1 MANITGK
8 LYIRSKVGYR
18 KPPKRLA
25 NLPVGEIYQ
34 LFWYCGTKKKSK
46 AVSRFADEA
55 QTALIKKEAELRT
68 VAVTGILTNSGRD
81 EASFVCT
88 T

>member
-1 MANITGK
+1 
-8 LYIRSKVGYR
+8 
-18 KPPKRLA
+18 
-25 NLPVGEIYQ
+25 